1 MDARAG
7 VSAATARGR
16 RALVT
21 YETALAVADLT
32 QEEVDAIARHENLP
46 DTAAMEL
53 GQYLCETPEGERA
66 LKQMIVDDLEERRAK
81 GDHEGAARL
90 RLVLKRFVETHPR
103 AAATRGA

>member
-1 MDARAG
+1 MSARAG
-7 VSAATARGR
+7 ASRPAQRGG

-21 YETALAVADLT
+21 YESALAVAELT
-32 QEEVDAIARHENLP
+32 QEEVDAIARHENLT
-46 DTAAMEL
+46 DTAALEM

-66 LKQMIVDDLEERRAK
+66 LKRMIIDDLEERRAR

-103 AAATRGA
+103 AGAAKA